1 MSDRPPR
8 TGWRRL
14 TVHQWF
20 LLVLAAI
27 MVVVMV
33 FGVIGGLMLERTAS
47 LSENLVDRISPAR
60 IEAAELGSTLLDQET
75 GVRGYL
81 LTGNRQLLEPYEN
94 GVAAER
100 RQYERIEEL
109 VRDEPR
115 MLAALRS
122 IREAADAWRRDHA
135 QPLIERRQADEP
147 ISAAEMESG
156 KPAFD
161 LIRARL
167 ETLNDHLAAARQEA
181 RDQLVAVERL
191 RDGMFISMIA
201 LFLLAGVAMAV
212 LLRRAVVHPLDR
224 LREASREV
232 AEGNFGHP
240 IPAHGPA
247 DIREVAQD
255 VDAMRTTI
263 LSALETSRE
272 HEATL
277 SSQAADLDAQ
287 AVELRRSNTELEQFA
302 YVASHDLQEPLR
314 KIATFCQLLEK
325 RYADVLDER
334 GKQYIHFAVDGATR
348 MQGLIN
354 DLLSYSRVGR
364 VYDAR
369 RPVDLEVK
377 LDKAL
382 ENLAAGIEE
391 SGATIERPQRLPE
404 ITGDPMLLTM
414 LWQNLVGNAIKFRH
428 PERPLVIR
436 IECEQVEEHEWRF
449 CVTDNG
455 IGVDPEFADKIFIIF
470 QRLHSR
476 EAYGGTGIGLAMCK
490 KIVETHGGRIW
501 LDTSYTDGGTR
512 ICFTLRSDT
521 LSSEARFAAATS
533 SAEESRS

>member
-1 MSDRPPR
+1 
-8 TGWRRL
+8 
-14 TVHQWF
+14 
-20 LLVLAAI
+20 
-27 MVVVMV
+27 
-33 FGVIGGLMLERTAS
+33 
-47 LSENLVDRISPAR
+47 
-60 IEAAELGSTLLDQET
+60 
-75 GVRGYL
+75 
-81 LTGNRQLLEPYEN
+81 
-94 GVAAER
+94 
-100 RQYERIEEL
+100 
-109 VRDEPR
+109 
-115 MLAALRS
+115 
-122 IREAADAWRRDHA
+122 
-135 QPLIERRQADEP
+135 
-147 ISAAEMESG
+147 
-156 KPAFD
+156 
-161 LIRARL
+161 
-167 ETLNDHLAAARQEA
+167 
-181 RDQLVAVERL
+181 
-191 RDGMFISMIA
+191 
-201 LFLLAGVAMAV
+201 
-212 LLRRAVVHPLDR
+212 
-224 LREASREV
+224 
-232 AEGNFGHP
+232 
-240 IPAHGPA
+240 
-247 DIREVAQD
+247 
-255 VDAMRTTI
+255 
-263 LSALETSRE
+263 
-272 HEATL
+272 
-277 SSQAADLDAQ
+277 
-287 AVELRRSNTELEQFA
+287 
-302 YVASHDLQEPLR
+302 QEPLR

-501 LDTSYTDGGTR
+501 LDTSYTDG
-512 ICFTLRSDT
+512 
-521 LSSEARFAAATS
+521 
-533 SAEESRS
+533 